1 MNYTLSSKL
10 VVLLFTIFLA
20 SCSSMDTT
28 QTTVARS
35 IANTETV
42 WIDVR
47 TIEEYTNDHIDGDR
61 NIPIQ
66 SMSAATI
73 ATQLGLDQD
82 TKIGLYCAS
91 GGRAGRAL
99 IMLEEAGFTNA
110 FNAGGISDA
119 REQRKLR

>member
-1 MNYTLSSKL
+1 MNRILNPKL
-10 VVLLFTIFLA
+10 LILLFTVFLA
-20 SCSSMDTT
+20 SCTSM
-28 QTTVARS
+28 VAS
-35 IANTETV
+35 QNTAASMADSETV

-47 TIEEYTNDHIDGDR
+47 TIEEYESDHIEGDR

-66 SMSAATI
+66 TMSAATI
-73 ATQLGLDQD
+73 ASQLGLDQD
-82 TKIGLYCAS
+82 TRIGLYCAS

>member
-1 MNYTLSSKL
+1 MKKILNSKL
-10 VVLLFTIFLA
+10 MVVLFALLLA
-20 SCSSMDTT
+20 SCSSMNGNQNTAASLAD
-28 QTTVARS
+28 
-35 IANTETV
+35 TETV

-47 TIEEYTNDHIDGDR
+47 TIEEYENDHIDGDR

-66 SMSAATI
+66 TMSAASI
-73 ATQLGLDQD
+73 VDQLGLGTD
-82 TKIGLYCAS
+82 TRIWLYCAS

-119 REQRKLR
+119 RELRQLK

>member
-1 MNYTLSSKL
+1 MKQILSSKL
-10 VVLLFTIFLA
+10 IVLLLTIFLS
-20 SCSSMDTT
+20 SCSSMNAD
-28 QTTVARS
+28 Q
-35 IANTETV
+35 NTAASMVDSDIV

-47 TIEEYTNDHIDGDR
+47 TIEEYQSDHIDGDR

-66 SMSAATI
+66 TMNAATI
-73 ATQLGLDQD
+73 VDQLGLDQD
-82 TKIGLYCAS
+82 TRIGLYCAS

-119 REQRKLR
+119 RELRELR

>member
-1 MNYTLSSKL
+1 MSRLKNIRLFL
-10 VVLLFTIFLA
+10 LLFTVFLM
-20 SCSSMDTT
+20 SCSSMDNG
-28 QTTVARS
+28 Q
-35 IANTETV
+35 NTSPTMMETDTV

-47 TIEEYTNDHIDGDR
+47 TLDEYENDHINGDV

-66 SMSAATI
+66 GFSAAAI
-73 ATQLGLDQD
+73 ASQLGLDQD

-119 REQRKLR
+119 REQRGL

>member
-1 MNYTLSSKL
+1 MNRILNPKL
-10 VVLLFTIFLA
+10 LILLFTVFLA
-20 SCSSMDTT
+20 SCSSP
-28 QTTVARS
+28 
-35 IANTETV
+35 IASQNTATSMADSETV

-47 TIEEYTNDHIDGDR
+47 TSEEYESDHIEGDR

-66 SMSAATI
+66 TMSAATI
-73 ATQLGLDQD
+73 VTQLGLDQD
-82 TKIGLYCAS
+82 TRIGLYCAS

>member
-1 MNYTLSSKL
+1 MNRILSSNL
-10 VVLLFTIFLA
+10 LILLFTIFLS
-20 SCSSMDTT
+20 SCSSMDASQSTE
-28 QTTVARS
+28 
-35 IANTETV
+35 ANMAASDTV

-47 TIEEYTNDHIDGDR
+47 TIEEYQNDNIDGDR

-66 SMSAATI
+66 TMSAATI
-73 ATQLGLDQD
+73 AAQLGLAPD
-82 TKIGLYCAS
+82 TQIGLYCAS

-119 REQRKLR
+119 REQRGL

>member
-1 MNYTLSSKL
+1 MKRILSSKL
-10 VVLLFTIFLA
+10 IVLLLTIFLS
-20 SCSSMDTT
+20 SCSSMNAD
-28 QTTVARS
+28 Q
-35 IANTETV
+35 NTAASMVDSDIV

-47 TIEEYTNDHIDGDR
+47 TIEEYQSDHIDGDR

-66 SMSAATI
+66 TMNAATI
-73 ATQLGLDQD
+73 VDQLGLDQD
-82 TKIGLYCAS
+82 TRIGLYCAS

-119 REQRKLR
+119 RELRELR

>member
-1 MNYTLSSKL
+1 MNLKYIAKGFA
-10 VVLLFTIFLA
+10 LLLTVFLM
-20 SCSSMDTT
+20 SCSSMSSD
-28 QTTVARS
+28 QNMS
-35 IANTETV
+35 DEIV

-47 TIEEYTNDHIDGDR
+47 TVEEYTNDHINGDA

-66 SMSAATI
+66 SFSAAAITS
-73 ATQLGLDQD
+73 QLGLDQD

-99 IMLEEAGFTNA
+99 TMLEEAGFTNA

-119 REQRKLR
+119 REQRGL

>member
-1 MNYTLSSKL
+1 MKQILSSKL
-10 VVLLFTIFLA
+10 IVLLLTIFLS
-20 SCSSMDTT
+20 SCSSMNAD
-28 QTTVARS
+28 Q
-35 IANTETV
+35 NTAASMVGSDIV

-47 TIEEYTNDHIDGDR
+47 TIEEYQSDHIDGDR

-66 SMSAATI
+66 TMNAATI
-73 ATQLGLDQD
+73 VDQLGLNQD
-82 TKIGLYCAS
+82 TRIGLYCAS

-119 REQRKLR
+119 RELRELR

>member
-1 MNYTLSSKL
+1 MNRILNPKL
-10 VVLLFTIFLA
+10 LVLLFTVFLA
-20 SCSSMDTT
+20 SCSSMDASQNNATGM
-28 QTTVARS
+28 ADS
-35 IANTETV
+35 ETV

-47 TIEEYTNDHIDGDR
+47 TIEEYESDHIEGDR

-66 SMSAATI
+66 TMSAATI

-82 TKIGLYCAS
+82 TRIGLYCAS

-119 REQRKLR
+119 REQRQLK

>member
-1 MNYTLSSKL
+1 MNRILSSKL
-10 VVLLFTIFLA
+10 LVLLFTVILA
-20 SCSSMDTT
+20 SCSSMDSS
-28 QTTVARS
+28 Q
-35 IANTETV
+35 NTAASMADTDTV

-47 TIEEYTNDHIDGDR
+47 TIEEYENDHIDGDR

-66 SMSAATI
+66 TMSAATI
-73 ATQLGLDQD
+73 IDQLGLDQD

-119 REQRKLR
+119 RELRQLR